1 MPRRA
6 LIVDDEP
13 AMCELIQS
21 VLNSAGIDSLAL
33 TKSEEAAGPLNQ
45 EKFDVVFLDMCMP
58 APDGI
63 NVARQ
68 IRSGGI
74 NQKTP
79 IIMTS
84 ENQNLSAVS
93 QGFEAGASFFLYKPV
108 DRGNLV
114 RLVRATR
121 GTIEYDRRRF
131 RRVDIRSKVIL
142 KGDEGEIEGETINL
156 SLGGIL
162 LKCPRIFPVGSSLQF
177 RLFLE
182 PGKKP
187 VIGFL
192 TLMSVRDGNLMGM
205 QFERMLPAET
215 EKLQEFLLHQ
225 MRED

>member
-33 TKSEEAAGPLNQ
+33 TKSEEAAGPLKK

-63 NVARQ
+63 KVARQ

-84 ENQNLSAVS
+84 EDQNLSAVS

-131 RRVDIRSKVIL
+131 RRIDVQSKVIL
-142 KGDEGEIEGETINL
+142 KAGEGEVEGQTVNI

-162 LKCPRIFPVGSSLQF
+162 AKCSRVFPEGSSLQF

-182 PGKKP
+182 PGNKT
-187 VIGFL
+187 VSGSGTIMN
-192 TLMSVRDGNLMGM
+192 TRDGNLMGM
-205 QFERMLPAET
+205 QFDRLAPAEI
-215 EKLQEFLLHQ
+215 EKLQEFLLQQ

>member
-33 TKSEEAAGPLNQ
+33 TKSEEAAGPLKK

-63 NVARQ
+63 KVARQ

-84 ENQNLSAVS
+84 EDQNLSAVS

-131 RRVDIRSKVIL
+131 RRIDVQSKVIL
-142 KGDEGEIEGETINL
+142 KAGEGEVEGQTVNI

-162 LKCPRIFPVGSSLQF
+162 AKCSRVFPEGSSLQF

-182 PGKKP
+182 PGNKT
-187 VIGFL
+187 VSGSGTIMN
-192 TLMSVRDGNLMGM
+192 TRDGNLMGM
-205 QFERMLPAET
+205 QFERLAPAEI
-215 EKLQEFLLHQ
+215 EKLQEFLLQQ

>member
-21 VLNSAGIDSLAL
+21 VLNAAGIDSLAL
-33 TKSEEAAGPLNQ
+33 TRSEEAAGPLKK

-58 APDGI
+58 PPDGI

-84 ENQNLSAVS
+84 EDQNLSAVS
-93 QGFEAGASFFLYKPV
+93 QGFEAGVSFFLYKPV

-131 RRVDIRSKVIL
+131 RRIEVRSKVII
-142 KGDEGEIEGETINL
+142 KGEEGEFEGETINISL
-156 SLGGIL
+156 SGL
-162 LKCPRIFPVGSSLQF
+162 LIKSQRIFPVGSSLQF
-177 RLFLE
+177 RLFLD
-182 PGKKP
+182 PGKNP
-187 VIGFL
+187 VTGSAS
-192 TLMSVRDGNLMGM
+192 LMNAREGNQMGI
-205 QFERMLPAET
+205 QFNRMPLAET
-215 EKLQEFLLHQ
+215 EKLQEYLLRQ
-225 MRED
+225 IRED